1 VAALLTSVDAQG
13 HFFSHDKLEGM
24 IALNAGA
31 TLVISND
38 SDFGIDGVTNSAP
51 PFQLHTK
58 TSPTTGQQ
66 DDGEFLVID
75 AIRSTATV
83 TISIVDTIAPQTTL
97 VSMPSN
103 PSRSGTAVFT
113 FQGADSGAGVAGF
126 ECALDGPSFSSC
138 ASGIGYSGLTD
149 GSHTFMV
156 RAIDGAGNKD
166 ATPAGYTW
174 TVDQTPP
181 TIRGMPV
188 SGCSIWP
195 PNHKLVQIAAV
206 TATDAGTG
214 LAGGSLLVS
223 VTSNEPLE
231 PGDVQI
237 TNGVVQVRAD
247 RLGTGNGRVYTVAAR
262 AMDVAGNTANAT
274 GTCIVPHDQGS
285 SDHRLQFSARAGG
298 ISLMYCPQCVDSAV
312 SELERISWIVSRY

>member
-1 VAALLTSVDAQG
+1 VAALLTGVDAQG

-24 IALNAGA
+24 VALNAGA

-51 PFQLHTK
+51 PFQLHAK

-113 FQGADSGAGVAGF
+113 FQGADSGAGVTGF

-138 ASGIGYSGLTD
+138 ASGIGYSGLPD

-166 ATPAGYTW
+166 ATPADYTW

-181 TIRGMPV
+181 TIKRDARVGMLDLAAQSQTGADRRRHGDRSPV
-188 SGCSIWP
+188 PVW
-195 PNHKLVQIAAV
+195 QE
-206 TATDAGTG
+206 
-214 LAGGSLLVS
+214 GSLLVS
-223 VTSNEPLE
+223 VTSCEPLE
-231 PGDVQI
+231 PGDVVI
-237 TNGVVQVRAD
+237 TNGVVLVRAE
-247 RLGTGNGRVYTVAAR
+247 RWRTGDGRVYTVAAR
-262 AMDVAGNTANAT
+262 VTDVAGNTANPT
-274 GTCIVPHDQGS
+274 GTCIVPRDQGK
-285 SDHRLQFSARAGG
+285 
-298 ISLMYCPQCVDSAV
+298 
-312 SELERISWIVSRY
+312 